1 MNENELKKAFEQ
13 YDPTEEQCR
22 AMERRIRAKGMIS
35 MQKKKGAWR
44 VGVAMGAAC
53 LAVAAGLIA
62 FGPGQT
68 AKAPSDPVSAS
79 EAAQSQVQI
88 LALSAG
94 QEENPKALQIGVE
107 MPLGAYRLESSAT
120 PGFPF
125 IFQWENGEQSGEVSV
140 SQGSLLRWDRQTG
153 QVTDAGKKT
162 ICKNGETLYYA
173 PPEDGSLSESDS
185 LTICVADE
193 RQSVLIWSREG
204 TYFAKILPEEQQS

>member
-13 YDPTEEQCR
+13 YEPTEEQCR
-22 AMERRIRAKGMIS
+22 AIERRVRARGM
-35 MQKKKGAWR
+35 MKTRERGRVWR
-44 VGVAMGAAC
+44 ADVAIGAAC
-53 LAVAAGLIA
+53 LAVAAGLIV

-68 AKAPSDPVSAS
+68 VKAPSDPVSAS
-79 EAAQSQVQI
+79 EATQSQVQI

-94 QEENPKALQIGVE
+94 QEEEPQALQIGVE
-107 MPLGAYRLESSAT
+107 MPLGAYRLESSMV

-125 IFQWENGEQSGEVSV
+125 IFQWENGGQSAEVSV

-162 ICKNGETLYYA
+162 NCKNGETLYYA
-173 PPEDGSLSESDS
+173 PPEGGSLTERDS
-185 LTICVADE
+185 LTICIADE
-193 RQSVLIWSREG
+193 RQSVLIWSQEG